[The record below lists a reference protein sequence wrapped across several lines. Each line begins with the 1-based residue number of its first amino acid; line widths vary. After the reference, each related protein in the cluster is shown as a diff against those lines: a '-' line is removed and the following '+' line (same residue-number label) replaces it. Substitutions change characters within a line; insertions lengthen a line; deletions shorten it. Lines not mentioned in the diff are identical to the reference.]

1 MDPLIKAE
9 AGPLKS
15 YCALEDMLHILF
27 PLSEL
32 FPSMLGAL
40 TQKNPLLTA
49 FKCLQQEGLYLSESG
64 KWSPGSEG
72 EVADF
77 LNYLVHKVD
86 PLVDSGTFKSSRW
99 WTSVYAIQAVGD
111 AGGRCR
117 PDLVLISSSNTS
129 YPPKLPLA
137 TMRNA
142 NSLVRKQLMG
152 RLSFVGAAQD
162 QCLSI
167 WGFSFTLLYMDQGG
181 SIITFELNF
190 HQQPTLFL
198 HLLLGF
204 SHGSD
209 KCLGYNT
216 GANPNY
222 VCVSAL
228 GHKNMM
234 ATSVSGQVPV
244 KVLHRDGSIS
254 NSLIVDQALSDW
266 PPLKAPE
273 GRAPP
278 NTHIQRGLQTGD
290 LQLYLKILKNK
301 VSEDSDQDDHYF
313 GLKSGDIQKL
323 QELVKSK
330 LSTVNHE
337 EETLDVAEGTLDEVM
352 VIQQLSKEGRQ
363 VGNRNHVLERTLYE
377 MKDADAKEKDN
388 IKKWLNPKFTSM
400 FTRSDTTFH
409 KYWTCGRVNGL
420 SVFLENNIS
429 EYFAFIIPY
438 FKRLCKVL
446 FGSTLFLSKRFV
458 EAGPPPFFILLH
470 VFHDNILNILREALE
485 EIQCNETWKDLRRP
499 FSRPSGFVHYLDL
512 WRSNDKQ
519 FAFQAPLVLSY
530 VSCTKGTSG
539 SMASTCALNMH
550 LGCAKSCAWYCK
562 GKLREIL
569 THQNGYLERQGL
581 LVEENLDNHYG
592 PLYPFQ
598 EESIGYAMEDIQK
611 NIFAFIPL
619 RQPEQKDLEPGE
631 AAGSSNYPNAIS
643 LNDNNDKRV
652 EILHSTAET
661 DCFLCN
667 PAHAKHIICKPK
679 KIFSNAQKENRIYNE
694 IWTGKWWHAI
704 QADLPKGAAL
714 LPVMIS
720 TDKTQLTQF
729 SDSKCVYPVYLT
741 LGNINHRHATH
752 CERKVIQSAK
762 TIL

>member
-142 NSLVRKQLMG
+142 NSLTSVWATILGPTPIMFASVLWHPWAWMYSLASTITYIEEIR
-152 RLSFVGAAQD
+152 RP
-162 QCLSI
+162 
-167 WGFSFTLLYMDQGG
+167 MDIAVK
-181 SIITFELNF
+181 SPE
-190 HQQPTLFL
+190 
-198 HLLLGF
+198 
-204 SHGSD
+204 
-209 KCLGYNT
+209 YNST
-216 GANPNY
+216 SNI
-222 VCVSAL
+222 CDAL
-228 GHKNMM
+228 GSTLSLKNKEKAQALAHPHHPYQLHVHICSTTAPAGAIKTDFNCLEELHVMIIDLIKASHKNMM

-661 DCFLCN
+661 DCYSRASFATQPMQNTSSASLKRYSVM
-667 PAHAKHIICKPK
+667 HRK
-679 KIFSNAQKENRIYNE
+679 KIEFTMKYGLESGGMQSKQIYLRE
-694 IWTGKWWHAI
+694 
-704 QADLPKGAAL
+704 QP
-714 LPVMIS
+714 
-720 TDKTQLTQF
+720 F
-729 SDSKCVYPVYLT
+729 Y
-741 LGNINHRHATH
+741 
-752 CERKVIQSAK
+752 QS
-762 TIL
+762 